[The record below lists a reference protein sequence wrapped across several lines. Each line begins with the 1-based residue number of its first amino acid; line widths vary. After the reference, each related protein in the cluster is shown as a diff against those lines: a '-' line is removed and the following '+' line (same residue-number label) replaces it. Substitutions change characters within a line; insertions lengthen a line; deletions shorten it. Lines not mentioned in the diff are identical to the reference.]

1 MVGQTKNDR
10 NFRAVSE
17 YYFTITKR
25 WWAATWYL
33 KFAVFAV
40 GIVAVLFPNTS
51 IYMTILVGILSFSSE
66 FSGIQSN
73 NNKAIAEGFLR
84 KLDLRNSFGWEIS
97 NLEIA
102 DAFVYLSK
110 NAKAQLALTDQPDS
124 YFASSETAGWMR
136 AMHNLQE
143 SAWWSKHLAKSM
155 GKYCFALTIFL
166 AVVSVSILIFSFV
179 LTSTVEPQVS
189 VAEQMSNI
197 NRIVIALLLLIV
209 SFGLIPLTINYFSF
223 SGKAEKSERLATEL
237 LKSDST
243 DNTIQAIKA
252 FNEYHLVRSS
262 APLIPTWLWKK
273 KNDTL
278 NEGWKQFVSDQ
289 R

>member
-1 MVGQTKNDR
+1 MVEQTKNNK

-17 YYFTITKR
+17 YYFTVTKR

-33 KFAVFAV
+33 KFAVFVV
-40 GIVAVLFPNTS
+40 GIIAMFFPGIS
-51 IYMTILVGILSFSSE
+51 IYMTILVGIFSFASE
-66 FSGIQSN
+66 FSNIKSN
-73 NNKAIAEGFLR
+73 YNKGLAESFLR

-110 NAKAQLALTDQPDS
+110 NAKAQFALTNQPDS
-124 YFASSETAGWMR
+124 YFASGETAGWAR

-155 GKYCFALTIFL
+155 GRYCFGLTIFL
-166 AVVSVSILIFSFV
+166 AVISILILIFSLT
-179 LTSTVEPQVS
+179 LTSTVEQQIS
-189 VAEQMSNI
+189 FAEQIINI
-197 NRIVIALLLLIV
+197 NRIVIALLLLII
-209 SFGLIPLTINYFSF
+209 SFGLIPLTINYYSF
-223 SGKAEKSERLATEL
+223 SEKAERSERLASEL
-237 LKSDST
+237 LKSDS
-243 DNTIQAIKA
+243 DNTVQAIKA
-252 FNEYHLVRSS
+252 FNEYHLARSS
-262 APLIPTWLWKK
+262 APLIPTWLWKN

>member
-1 MVGQTKNDR
+1 MAEQTKINK

-17 YYFTITKR
+17 YYFAMTKR

-33 KFAVFAV
+33 KFAAFTV
-40 GIVAVLFPNTS
+40 GIIAVLFPNTS
-51 IYMTILVGILSFSSE
+51 IYTTIVVGIFSFASE

-73 NNKAIAEGFLR
+73 SNKGLAEGFLR
-84 KLDLRNSFGWEIS
+84 KLDLRNSFDWEIS
-97 NLEIA
+97 NLEVA

-110 NAKAQLALTDQPDS
+110 NAKAQFALTDQPDS
-124 YFASSETAGWMR
+124 YFASSETAGWTR

-155 GKYCFALTIFL
+155 GRYCFALTIFL
-166 AVVSVSILIFSFV
+166 AVISVLILIFSV
-179 LTSTVEPQVS
+179 LQTSTVEPQVS
-189 VAEQMSNI
+189 LAEQMTNI
-197 NRIVIALLLLIV
+197 NRFVIALLLLIV

-237 LKSDST
+237 LKSDS

-252 FNEYHLVRSS
+252 FNEYHLARSS

>member
-1 MVGQTKNDR
+1 MAEQVKNNK

-17 YYFTITKR
+17 YYFTVTKR
-25 WWAATWYL
+25 WWVATWYL
-33 KFAVFAV
+33 KFAVFVV
-40 GIVAVLFPNTS
+40 GIIAMLFPGIS
-51 IYMTILVGILSFSSE
+51 IYMTILVGIFSFASE
-66 FSGIQSN
+66 FSSIQSN
-73 NNKAIAEGFLR
+73 NNKGIAEGFLR

-110 NAKAQLALTDQPDS
+110 NAKTQLALTDQPDD
-124 YFASSETAGWMR
+124 YFASGETAGWTR

-155 GKYCFALTIFL
+155 GRYCFALTIFL
-166 AVVSVSILIFSFV
+166 AVVSILILIFS
-179 LTSTVEPQVS
+179 LMLASTVEQQVS
-189 VAEQMSNI
+189 FAEQIRNI
-197 NRIVIALLLLIV
+197 NRIVIALLLLII
-209 SFGLIPLTINYFSF
+209 SFGLIPLTINYYSF
-223 SGKAEKSERLATEL
+223 SGKAERSERLATEL
-237 LKSDST
+237 LKSDS
-243 DNTIQAIKA
+243 DNTVQAIKA
-252 FNEYHLVRSS
+252 FNEYHLTRSS